1 MKELIALIAFVA
13 LVAFVPP
20 LALAGGEMKKVCHME
35 RDKQGKEVPVCKK
48 IKVHKKLEGKKVPGQ
63 K

>member
-1 MKELIALIAFVA
+1 MKELIALTAFVA

-20 LALAGGEMKKVCHME
+20 ALAGGEMKKVCHV
-35 RDKQGKEVPVCKK
+35 DAKTKKEVCKT

>member
-1 MKELIALIAFVA
+1 MRNISM
-13 LVAFVPP
+13 
-20 LALAGGEMKKVCHME
+20 LALLAAFSLNSYAGGEMKKVCHP
-35 RDKQGKEVPVCKK
+35 DPKTKKEVCKT